1 MGKPKLWAIPVAKL
15 APTLIL
21 VFLIQCWG
29 IATPSLW
36 ADEIATISAASRPL
50 SALWVLLQKIDM
62 VHGTYYL
69 FMHFWGKVFGLS
81 PFWLRLPSALAI
93 TATGAVI
100 WLIAKKVS
108 GERLAWWALAIA
120 AFMPRLSW
128 AATEGRSYALSAL
141 VGALICLFFIDAF
154 VVAENGKSK
163 LWVAYGLALGLGIN
177 LFVYTILLAITQG
190 LWLKLTRKAIPKQWW
205 WGLTTGLAIGLFVT
219 VWAGIEHGQVA
230 WLPKVSIRTI
240 GEILVGQN
248 FLGTDT
254 VALLATGLIIALAL
268 GARRQP
274 TSALEDQMI
283 SLWTLSAV
291 LPPAVI
297 IGYSL
302 LGSSIYDSRY
312 FTFATPM
319 VVLLLALALDKLM
332 PRFAGWVSLAVILAL
347 CLLPYFDFRGPKGK
361 PTNWAHVASS
371 VAQKAKSGDTI
382 LYADYA
388 ERSPSVSRI
397 SIGYPEAFQGL
408 KDVTRKGTKHSLD
421 GLYPERTPL
430 SKVLGKLVGSP
441 RIWVLSNR
449 LKDSAQV
456 SSLTKLLAGVGY
468 SLSERT
474 AIGSEDLS
482 EFLR

>member
-1 MGKPKLWAIPVAKL
+1 MEKPRLRPGTVATLAISLVG
-15 APTLIL
+15 

-69 FMHFWGKVFGLS
+69 FMHFWVQAFGFN

-93 TATGAVI
+93 TATSAVI
-100 WLIAKKVS
+100 WLIAKKVT

-120 AFMPRLSW
+120 TFMPRLSW
-128 AATEGRSYALSAL
+128 AATEGRSYAFSAL

-154 VVAENGKSK
+154 VLNHSGRSK
-163 LWVAYGLALGLGIN
+163 LWIAYGLALGLGIN
-177 LFVYTILLAITQG
+177 LFVYVILLALTHG
-190 LWLKLTRKAIPKQWW
+190 LWLRLSQRVIPRRWW
-205 WGLTTGLAIGLFVT
+205 WGLFTGLGIGLFVT

-248 FLGTDT
+248 FLGSDT

-268 GARRQP
+268 GARRQS
-274 TSALEDQMI
+274 TTVLEDRMI
-283 SLWTLSAV
+283 QLWTLCAV
-291 LPPAVI
+291 LPPAVVV
-297 IGYSL
+297 GYSL

-332 PRFAGWVSLAVILAL
+332 PRLVGWISLVLILAL
-347 CLLPYFDFRGPKGK
+347 FLLPYFDFRGIQGK
-361 PTNWAHVASS
+361 PTNWAQVAKV
-371 VAQKAKSGDTI
+371 VAQKTKPGDTI
-382 LYADYA
+382 LYADFG

-397 SIGYPEAFQGL
+397 SLGYPRAFQGL
-408 KDVTRKGTKHSLD
+408 QDITRNSTKHSVA
-421 GLYPERTPL
+421 GLYPERKPL
-430 SKVLGKLVGSP
+430 SEVLKKLVGSK
-441 RIWVLSNR
+441 RVWLLSNR
-449 LKDSAQV
+449 IKDAAQV
-456 SSLTKLLAGVGY
+456 TQVTELLAGVGFLK
-468 SLSERT
+468 SKQT
-474 AIGSEDLS
+474 PIGAEDLY
-482 EFLR
+482 EFVR

>member
-1 MGKPKLWAIPVAKL
+1 VPSL
-15 APTLIL
+15 AL

-69 FMHFWGKVFGLS
+69 FMHFWGQAFGLN

-93 TATGAVI
+93 TATSAVI

-120 AFMPRLSW
+120 TFMPRLSW
-128 AATEGRSYALSAL
+128 AATEGRSYAFSAL
-141 VGALICLFFIDAF
+141 VGALICLFFMDAF
-154 VVAENGKSK
+154 VLNQNGRSK
-163 LWVAYGLALGLGIN
+163 LWIAYGLALGLGIN
-177 LFVYTILLAITQG
+177 LFVYMILLALTQG
-190 LWLKLTRKAIPKQWW
+190 LWLRLTRKAIPKQWW
-205 WGLTTGLAIGLFVT
+205 WGLAAGLALGLFVT

-248 FLGTDT
+248 FLGSDT

-268 GARRQP
+268 GARRQS
-274 TSALEDQMI
+274 TTALEDHMI
-283 SLWTLSAV
+283 GLWTLSAV
-291 LPPAVI
+291 LPPAVVI
-297 IGYSL
+297 SYSL

-319 VVLLLALALDKLM
+319 VALLLALALDKLM
-332 PRFAGWVSLAVILAL
+332 PRLVGWVSLLLILAL
-347 CLLPYFDFRGPKGK
+347 CLLPYFDFRGLQGK
-361 PTNWAHVASS
+361 PTNWAQVARV
-371 VAQKAKSGDTI
+371 VAQKAKPGDTI
-382 LYADYA
+382 LYADFA

-397 SIGYPEAFQGL
+397 SLGYPRAFHGL
-408 KDVTRKGTKHSLD
+408 KDITRNGTKHSVA
-421 GLYPERTPL
+421 GLYPERKPL
-430 SKVLGKLVGSP
+430 SEVLKS
-441 RIWVLSNR
+441 
-449 LKDSAQV
+449 
-456 SSLTKLLAGVGY
+456 
-468 SLSERT
+468 
-474 AIGSEDLS
+474 
-482 EFLR
+482 